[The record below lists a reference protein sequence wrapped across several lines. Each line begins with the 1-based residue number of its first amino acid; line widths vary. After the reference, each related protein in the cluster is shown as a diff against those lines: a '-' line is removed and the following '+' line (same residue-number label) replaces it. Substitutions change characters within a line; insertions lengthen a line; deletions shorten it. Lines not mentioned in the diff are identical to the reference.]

1 MLRKWG
7 GLMNRIFGHRVK
19 GCFRPG
25 KFTSREA
32 TLFDNR

>member
-1 MLRKWG
+1 VLRKWG
-7 GLMNRIFGHRVK
+7 GLMNQIFGHRVK

-32 TLFDNR
+32 TLFDTR